1 MTSDRGPLEL
11 TDREHEEMERLM
23 AAAGI
28 RTKREFVARAL
39 ALFGWVTDEVAAGG
53 VVASIPPA
61 GQPVKRLELP
71 TEPRMLTI
79 ADFLERKRP
88 TAREIHARIKR
99 GGRTADELLA
109 DLEAPFPDNGEPK

>member
-11 TDREHEEMERLM
+11 TDREHAEMERLM

-28 RTKREFVARAL
+28 RTKGELVARAL

-71 TEPRMLTI
+71 TEPRMLTL
-79 ADFLERKRP
+79 ADLIPPAAPKRLGWWP
-88 TAREIHARIKR
+88 RPLR
-99 GGRTADELLA
+99 GRTADELLA
-109 DLEAPFPDNGEPK
+109 DLSAPFPDEGKPK